1 MKKILTI
8 LTCLL
13 LAAAAGAQTNK
24 TIKELERQRENLH
37 RQIEE
42 NQSLLNS
49 TQKDVSSQVSQ
60 LSVLNGQIEE
70 RKKYISRISN
80 DLNVVAGEITRVEK
94 QLTKLQQELKVTKD
108 KYAQS
113 VRQSRKNS
121 RIQDKLLFIF
131 SAETL
136 SQTYRRMRYVREYA
150 AYQRMQGEKIMAKQ
164 KETEN
169 KKAELMHVKA
179 EKEKLLAEREQEMQ
193 NLEKQEK
200 EKQTLVNSLKRKQR
214 ELQKVIRDKKK
225 QAASL
230 NAKIDRLI
238 QIEIEKARKRAEEE
252 ARRER
257 EKQKQTASPKSE
269 KEKMPEYNL
278 AKADRAL
285 SGSFE
290 KNKGILPVPVTGSY
304 LIVSHY
310 GEYNVGGL
318 KGVKLDNKGIDIQAR
333 PGAQARSVFNGEVS
347 AVFEHM
353 GLKGIIIRH
362 GSYISVY
369 YKLSAVSVKS
379 GDKVKTGQ
387 AIGTIYSDRQNGG
400 ETVLHFQLR
409 KETVKLN
416 PELWIDR

>member
-8 LTCLL
+8 MICLL

-42 NQSLLNS
+42 NQSLLNN
-49 TQKDVSSQVSQ
+49 TKKDVSSQVSQ

-80 DLNVVAGEITRVEK
+80 DLNVVANEITKVEK
-94 QLTKLQQELKVTKD
+94 QLAKLQQELKATKD
-108 KYAQS
+108 RYAQS
-113 VRQSRKNS
+113 VRQSHKNS

-136 SQTYRRMRYVREYA
+136 SQIYRRMRYIREYA
-150 AYQRMQGEKIMAKQ
+150 AHQRMQGERIIAKQ

-169 KKAELMHVKA
+169 KKAELIHVKA

-214 ELQKVIRDKKK
+214 ELQKVIKNKKK

-304 LIVSHY
+304 LIVSRY

-318 KGVKLDNKGIDIQAR
+318 KGVKLDNKGIDIQAK
-333 PGAQARSVFNGEVS
+333 PGAQARAVFNGEVS

-353 GLKGIIIRH
+353 GLKGVIIRH

-369 YKLSAVSVKS
+369 YKLSAVSVRS

-387 AIGTIYSDRQNGG
+387 AIGTIYSDKQNGG

>member
-8 LTCLL
+8 MICLL

-42 NQSLLNS
+42 NQSLLNN
-49 TQKDVSSQVSQ
+49 TKKDVSSQVSQ

-80 DLNVVAGEITRVEK
+80 DLNVVASEITRVEK
-94 QLTKLQQELKVTKD
+94 QLAKLQQELKVTKD

-136 SQTYRRMRYVREYA
+136 SQTYRRMRYIREYA
-150 AYQRMQGEKIMAKQ
+150 AHQRMQGERIIAKQ

-214 ELQKVIRDKKK
+214 ELQKVIKNKKK

-304 LIVSHY
+304 LIVSRY

-318 KGVKLDNKGIDIQAR
+318 KGVKLDNKGIDIQAK
-333 PGAQARSVFNGEVS
+333 PGAQARAVFNGEVS

-353 GLKGIIIRH
+353 GLKGVIIRH

-387 AIGTIYSDRQNGG
+387 TIGTIYSDRQNGG

>member
-8 LTCLL
+8 MICLL

-42 NQSLLNS
+42 NQSLLNN
-49 TQKDVSSQVSQ
+49 TKKDVSSQVSQ

-80 DLNVVAGEITRVEK
+80 DLNVVASEITRVEK
-94 QLTKLQQELKVTKD
+94 QLAKLQQELKVTKD

-136 SQTYRRMRYVREYA
+136 SQTYRRMRYIREYA
-150 AYQRMQGEKIMAKQ
+150 AHQRMQGERIIAKQ

-214 ELQKVIRDKKK
+214 ELQKVIKNKKK

-290 KNKGILPVPVTGSY
+290 KNKGILPIPVTGSY
-304 LIVSHY
+304 LIVSRY

-318 KGVKLDNKGIDIQAR
+318 KGVKLDNKGIDIQAK
-333 PGAQARSVFNGEVS
+333 PGAQARAVFNGEVS

-353 GLKGIIIRH
+353 GLKGVIIRH

-387 AIGTIYSDRQNGG
+387 TIGTIYSDRQNGG

>member
-8 LTCLL
+8 MICLL

-42 NQSLLNS
+42 NQSLLNN
-49 TQKDVSSQVSQ
+49 TKKDVSSQVSQ

-80 DLNVVAGEITRVEK
+80 DLNVVASEITKVEK
-94 QLTKLQQELKVTKD
+94 QLAKLQQELKVTKD

-136 SQTYRRMRYVREYA
+136 SQTYRRMRYIREYA
-150 AYQRMQGEKIMAKQ
+150 AHQRMQGERIIAKQ

-214 ELQKVIRDKKK
+214 ELQKVIKNKKK

-304 LIVSHY
+304 LIVSRY

-318 KGVKLDNKGIDIQAR
+318 KGVKLDNKGIDIQAK
-333 PGAQARSVFNGEVS
+333 PGAQARAVFNGEVS

-353 GLKGIIIRH
+353 GLKGVIIRH